1 MEQARDA
8 AIRRHYLGRDA
19 TAAVAMAENTANRH
33 LFPATIRP
41 RSETPFDNE
50 AWAYENETRFEARIC
65 DNEARMRD
73 NEDWI
78 CSYEGNI
85 L

>member
-1 MEQARDA
+1 MDNTMEQARDA
-8 AIRRHYLGRDA
+8 AIRRHYLERDA
-19 TAAVAMAENTANRH
+19 TAAVAIAENTANGH

-50 AWAYENETRFEARIC
+50 AWAYENETRLR

-78 CSYEGNI
+78 CSYEGDF